1 MNHRAASAPEHRAP
15 EPGDTVRAAGVEYRV
30 VGRLG
35 RGGMAHVLD
44 VEDRDLGKRFA
55 LKLLDPHLAADPE
68 SLERFERE
76 ARALARLDHPN
87 IVTVMRL
94 DRTDDERQP
103 FFLMERLRGG
113 TLRDHMNR
121 GALSARRA
129 LTAAEHLARALH
141 YVHERGLLHR
151 DVKPSNVFLHVDA
164 YGAEVVKLLDF
175 GVMRLVHAESAPE
188 DGFFGT
194 AHYAAPEQLVLGRA
208 QGPETDVYS
217 AGLVLFEALTGRHP
231 FEDAER
237 SLRGARAVRARGA
250 PALRE
255 SLPRGRLSDE
265 ALAEVG
271 PLVASML
278 CKNPLGRPTAGV
290 VARALA
296 RCLRRV
302 PDERGP
308 ARDLGEDTPLR
319 TRSPE
324 PFSPAHLAA
333 PTRLDAPP
341 SSPAPDA
348 SSGAYDPVSDADL
361 VGTLESPVLLLRPS
375 TTPPVAVSSGSQ
387 ARAGRTTPLRAVS
400 SSPPG
405 AAPVPVPVLRP
416 FPPSLPIQT
425 APPPPQRIAP
435 TAPARR
441 AGSSGPPTRPP
452 PTHGRAVHV
461 ALGALVLLWLVL
473 AVGGV
478 DALRRRGLLPAAR
491 PTGLATELV
500 ALATKSRAL
509 PPALAR

>member
-1 MNHRAASAPEHRAP
+1 
-15 EPGDTVRAAGVEYRV
+15 
-30 VGRLG
+30 
-35 RGGMAHVLD
+35 
-44 VEDRDLGKRFA
+44 
-55 LKLLDPHLAADPE
+55 
-68 SLERFERE
+68 
-76 ARALARLDHPN
+76 
-87 IVTVMRL
+87 
-94 DRTDDERQP
+94 
-103 FFLMERLRGG
+103 
-113 TLRDHMNR
+113 
-121 GALSARRA
+121 
-129 LTAAEHLARALH
+129 
-141 YVHERGLLHR
+141 
-151 DVKPSNVFLHVDA
+151 
-164 YGAEVVKLLDF
+164 
-175 GVMRLVHAESAPE
+175 
-188 DGFFGT
+188 
-194 AHYAAPEQLVLGRA
+194 
-208 QGPETDVYS
+208 
-217 AGLVLFEALTGRHP
+217 
-231 FEDAER
+231 
-237 SLRGARAVRARGA
+237 
-250 PALRE
+250 
-255 SLPRGRLSDE
+255 
-265 ALAEVG
+265 
-271 PLVASML
+271 LVASML

-400 SSPPG
+400 STRLTSPPG